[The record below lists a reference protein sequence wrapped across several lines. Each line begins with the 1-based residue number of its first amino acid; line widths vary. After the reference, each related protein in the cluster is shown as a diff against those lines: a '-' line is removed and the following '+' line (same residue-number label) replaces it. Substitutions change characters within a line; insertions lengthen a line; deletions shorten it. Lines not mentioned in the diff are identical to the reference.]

1 MDAKLNI
8 QFLGKFSHSEGSALA
23 DPKQDES
30 FKVIDR
36 RLFTANGELRK
47 EALEE
52 EREKEAAAAQR
63 KPASSPGAT
72 GAASR
77 PVADSS
83 GAAGPGAGTPAAE
96 TPVPS
101 RSFQSLLVFLTDNA
115 AALLNGYTD
124 PRTGQVVYDIEAA
137 REFIDML
144 DALREK
150 TRGNLAPEEDQLLL
164 DVSGRLKLAY
174 LELSKAAAQRMQ
186 EKAKT
191 RP

>member
-8 QFLGKFSHSEGSALA
+8 QFLGEFSHSEGSALA

-36 RLFTANGELRK
+36 RLFTADGELRK
-47 EALEE
+47 EALDEE
-52 EREKEAAAAQR
+52 QREKEAAAAQR

-77 PVADSS
+77 PVAGS
-83 GAAGPGAGTPAAE
+83 GGAGAGTPAAE

-115 AALLNGYTD
+115 AALLNGYSD